1 VSTTFIAGAPNRL
14 EIDIHGGA
22 RSRIIGTTRWDRRA
36 DGTWRSSYT
45 PAIRQ
50 PDPFW
55 APAAEAV
62 YVAGGDARTIQ
73 LTLVQPGGPTFFRL
87 WVDRRTHL
95 VTRLRMVTAAHFM
108 RERELDPNSAP
119 PVVPPA

>member
-1 VSTTFIAGAPNRL
+1 M
-14 EIDIHGGA
+14 
-22 RSRIIGTTRWDRRA
+22 
-36 DGTWRSSYT
+36 
-45 PAIRQ
+45 
-50 PDPFW
+50 
-55 APAAEAV
+55 
-62 YVAGGDARTIQ
+62 AGGDAATVQ

-108 RERELDPNSAP
+108 RERELDPNAAP